1 MTTLL
6 GALAWRAAKL
16 WVVVRIAV
24 TGLVMGGRTFQ
35 SVLGGSGVQDS
46 FAPGSLFDL
55 DPTVL
60 FVMVV
65 LIAVLMA
72 LDVRRS
78 GGRILLANLGI
89 GMLHV
94 CLIAAVTAGVLEA
107 VVHLAGGAL

>member
-1 MTTLL
+1 MTRLL

-16 WVVVRIAV
+16 WVVVRIVV

-35 SVLGGSGVQDS
+35 SALDGSAVQDS
-46 FAPGSLFDL
+46 LAPGSLLDL

-60 FVMVV
+60 FVMVA
-65 LIAVLMA
+65 LIAVLMV

-78 GGRILLANLGI
+78 GGRVLLANLGI

-94 CLIAAVTAGVLEA
+94 GLIAAVTAGVLEA

>member
-1 MTTLL
+1 MTRLL

-16 WVVVRIAV
+16 WAVVRVVV

-35 SVLGGSGVQDS
+35 SVLGGSAAQDGL
-46 FAPGSLFDL
+46 APGSLMDL

-60 FVMVV
+60 FVMVA
-65 LIAVLMA
+65 LIVALMI

-78 GGRILLANLGI
+78 GGRVLLGNLGI

-94 CLIAAVTAGVLEA
+94 GLIAAVTAGILEA
-107 VVHLAGGAL
+107 AVRLAAGAL